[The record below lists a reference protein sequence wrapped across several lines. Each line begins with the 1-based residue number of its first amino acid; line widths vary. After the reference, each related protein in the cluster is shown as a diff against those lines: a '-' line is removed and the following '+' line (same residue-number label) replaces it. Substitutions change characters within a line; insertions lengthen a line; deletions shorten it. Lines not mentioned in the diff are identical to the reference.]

1 MKSISSGTVDVISH
15 HKNNVELNISSTS
28 VMIWCVQCAVDLT
41 IVFEMDLDDER
52 RRPDIIER

>member
-1 MKSISSGTVDVISH
+1 MISH
-15 HKNNVELNISSTS
+15 HKNNVELNLSSTS